1 MCKENIVREM
11 MRTREPVKEQI
22 YKFDWCEIEFI
33 LYSFLIAIIPGI
45 PIQSGTEKILMG
57 LFYII
62 IFVAFIL
69 SAGRFLIKAPL
80 VGFQLI
86 SNFERKSI
94 TGLSS
99 EEFVILKAIKENRFT
114 PELNRIA
121 KKMDKASNL
130 YVFEQIKIL
139 SEIEEYKVI
148 HDFYSTEK
156 EKTYEEQIQEES
168 IFAIQ
173 RKRNQIVSNIKNKIK
188 TDLESMSKMDLINS
202 ELFKEA
208 YVLLDNPEA
217 KMEELDVVERKLKDK
232 IKEYINC

>member
-1 MCKENIVREM
+1 
-11 MRTREPVKEQI
+11 
-22 YKFDWCEIEFI
+22 
-33 LYSFLIAIIPGI
+33 
-45 PIQSGTEKILMG
+45 MG

-168 IFAIQ
+168 ILAIQ

-208 YVLLDNPEA
+208 YVLLDNPDA

>member
-1 MCKENIVREM
+1 MIPHISVQSWI
-11 MRTREPVKEQI
+11 EQI
-22 YKFDWCEIEFI
+22 LIGLF
-33 LYSFLIAIIPGI
+33 FLIIVVAF
-45 PIQSGTEKILMG
+45 
-57 LFYII
+57 LFY
-62 IFVAFIL
+62 FVGFLAIL
-69 SAGRFLIKAPL
+69 PL

-86 SNFERKSI
+86 SNFEKSI

-99 EEFVILKAIKENRFT
+99 EEFVILKAIKENIFT

-121 KKMDKASNL
+121 NKMDKASNL
-130 YVFEQIKIL
+130 SIFEQIKIL

-168 IFAIQ
+168 ILAIQ

-188 TDLESMSKMDLINS
+188 TYLESMSKMDLINS

-232 IKEYINC
+232 IKEYINCGENHR

>member
-1 MCKENIVREM
+1 
-11 MRTREPVKEQI
+11 
-22 YKFDWCEIEFI
+22 
-33 LYSFLIAIIPGI
+33 
-45 PIQSGTEKILMG
+45 MG

-80 VGFQLI
+80 VEFQLI

-114 PELNRIA
+114 PELNRMA

-168 IFAIQ
+168 ILAIQ

-208 YVLLDNPEA
+208 YVSLDNP
-217 KMEELDVVERKLKDK
+217 
-232 IKEYINC
+232 

>member
-1 MCKENIVREM
+1 MLDFNLFLISKEN
-11 MRTREPVKEQI
+11 
-22 YKFDWCEIEFI
+22 
-33 LYSFLIAIIPGI
+33 
-45 PIQSGTEKILMG
+45 
-57 LFYII
+57 
-62 IFVAFIL
+62 
-69 SAGRFLIKAPL
+69 
-80 VGFQLI
+80 
-86 SNFERKSI
+86 RKSI

-168 IFAIQ
+168 ILAIQ